1 MKPKQDYGYEFQ
13 TGLKPETAKQIE
25 SLGLVAWQIAD
36 RWLSGWREKTRALEK
51 EGKLVGALREQAK
64 REAEIYSDATIG
76 GANSHLTRHEIA
88 ELYDLS
94 PGPPA

>member
-1 MKPKQDYGYEFQ
+1 MKPKQDRSYMFE
-13 TGLKPETAKQIE
+13 TELKPETARQVW

-36 RWLSGWREKTRALEK
+36 RWLSGWRRKTLDLESQ
-51 EGKLVGALREQAK
+51 GKLLEALQEQAK
-64 REAEIYSDATIG
+64 REAEIYSDARTG
-76 GANSHLTRHEIA
+76 GANSHLANHEIA